1 MVYVVFSCYVIYNY
15 FSYKLNFFAGRFYRG
30 CIMKGKDLFMLSVDT
45 ELKVE
50 RVKKDEL
57 AEVCILGNVNGR
69 QIGIPL
75 IMSNLEERGM
85 RGVFFLDIPCFYL
98 IGEKKFRSVVDSI
111 LDRGHDVQVH
121 LHPGGLCKSENKH
134 LIQAG
139 HDWRENGSIDAFRIA
154 LEDSVSIFEKCV
166 KKAPIAFRNGAY
178 HFRKDYMQVLKDFN
192 FMYDSSFNTFVNWHE
207 EDGIWESGR
216 TTPYEVL
223 DGLIEFPVSWA
234 SFPLPGNI
242 PGRKNKMITGINCG
256 GMEESI
262 GVFRRSF
269 EHNEDR
275 PTMFFMGLLHSF
287 TFIEIEKV
295 EIDGV
300 MQNRFSNNEDLTRIK
315 VLSLLLDKVKD
326 LPNIEAVTFTDLQHM
341 NYKPPMS
348 SYSADPYP
356 EYFRDTKTHGYG
368 WLRKY
373 SASYLEKLEVTNVS

>member
-1 MVYVVFSCYVIYNY
+1 MGLSGDVRRASDQYFIHANIDTDVIVDEEPVFGSKKKPEEIYRIIERFCLGRKRLELFGDSSNTRDGWVTVG
-15 FSYKLNFFAGRFYRG
+15 KRVGDTNF
-30 CIMKGKDLFMLSVDT
+30 
-45 ELKVE
+45 
-50 RVKKDEL
+50 
-57 AEVCILGNVNGR
+57 N
-69 QIGIPL
+69 
-75 IMSNLEERGM
+75 
-85 RGVFFLDIPCFYL
+85 
-98 IGEKKFRSVVDSI
+98 
-111 LDRGHDVQVH
+111 
-121 LHPGGLCKSENKH
+121 
-134 LIQAG
+134 
-139 HDWRENGSIDAFRIA
+139 
-154 LEDSVSIFEKCV
+154 
-166 KKAPIAFRNGAY
+166 
-178 HFRKDYMQVLKDFN
+178 RKDYESWFEGPVN
-192 FMYDSSFNTFVNWHE
+192 YDTYK
-207 EDGIWESGR
+207 GGR
-216 TTPYEVL
+216 FIGSTKE
-223 DGLIEFPVSWA
+223 IEILRPKS
-234 SFPLPGNI
+234 